1 MMKAAVLYGIGDL
14 RFEEVPLPQIKEGEA
29 LIKVKACGI
38 CGSDIARV
46 MEKGTYSFPLI
57 PGHELSGEVAEIR
70 ENISN
75 LEKKGEGVSFINGDR
90 VVAVPLLPCY
100 RCPHCQVGEYNLC
113 DNYNYLGSRCNGG
126 FAEYVKVPRENLIK
140 IPPGVSFE
148 EAALTEPASVA
159 LHALR
164 RTKMEVGDRIAILGT
179 GPIGVLLAQWARI
192 WGADQIFLVDIVEKK
207 LRVAQEYGFT
217 EVINASKG
225 DIVKSIL
232 EKTEQ
237 RGVDVSI
244 EAAGV
249 PITFKQSIQ
258 IARKGG
264 KVIFL
269 GNMRGEVILSDEL
282 ISSILR
288 RELAMYGT
296 WNSRFIP
303 LEDSEGEVE
312 SHKTFSLGD
321 KDKPRK
327 TSGLGD
333 KDETCEIIGPLRGE
347 DDFPSSLFPL
357 PLGERIEVRENEWAT
372 TLHFMKI
379 GKLKVKPLIT
389 HRFRLKQAKEAFQM
403 MYEGEEFFNKVIFVT

>member
-14 RFEEVPLPQIKEGEA
+14 RFKEVPFPQIKEGEA

-38 CGSDIARV
+38 CGSDITRV

-70 ENISN
+70 GKVSS
-75 LEKKGEGVSFINGDR
+75 LEKEDKDVSFINGDR
-90 VVAVPLLPCY
+90 VVAVPLLPCH

-164 RTKMEVGDRIAILGT
+164 RAKMEVGDKVAILGT

-192 WGADQIFLVDIVEKK
+192 WGADQIFLIDIVEKK
-207 LRVAQEYGFT
+207 LRVAQEYDFT
-217 EVINASKG
+217 EVINASKR
-225 DIVKSIL
+225 DTVKSIL
-232 EKTEQ
+232 EKTKQ

-244 EAAGV
+244 EAAGT

-288 RELAMYGT
+288 KELTMYGT

-303 LEDSEGEVE
+303 LEDSEREVE

-321 KDKPRK
+321 KDKSRK

-347 DDFPSSLFPL
+347 DDFPSSSSPL
-357 PLGERIEVRENEWAT
+357 SLGDLSAVPACALHADRLAQAGRIEVRG
-372 TLHFMKI
+372 LR
-379 GKLKVKPLIT
+379 P
-389 HRFRLKQAKEAFQM
+389 
-403 MYEGEEFFNKVIFVT
+403 

>member
-1 MMKAAVLYGIGDL
+1 MKAAVLYGIGDL

-70 ENISN
+70 EKISSF
-75 LEKKGEGVSFINGDR
+75 EKEDKGVSFKNRDR
-90 VVAVPLLPCY
+90 VAVVPLLPCH

-113 DNYNYLGSRCNGG
+113 DNYDYLGSRCNGG
-126 FAEYVKVPRENLIK
+126 FAEYVKVARENLIK

-164 RTKMEVGDRIAILGT
+164 RAKIEVGDKVAILGT
-179 GPIGVLLAQWARI
+179 GPIGVLLAQWVRI
-192 WGADQIFLVDIVEKK
+192 WGASEVYLVDVREEK

-217 EVINASKG
+217 EVINASKR
-225 DIVKSIL
+225 DTVKSIL
-232 EKTEQ
+232 EKTKQ

-244 EAAGV
+244 EAAGA

-269 GNMRGEVILSDEL
+269 GIMNGEVTLSDEL
-282 ISSILR
+282 TSSILR
-288 RELAMYGT
+288 KELTMYGT
-296 WNSRFIP
+296 WNSRFP
-303 LEDSEGEVE
+303 
-312 SHKTFSLGD
+312 H
-321 KDKPRK
+321 
-327 TSGLGD
+327 
-333 KDETCEIIGPLRGE
+333 
-347 DDFPSSLFPL
+347 L
-357 PLGERIEVRENEWAT
+357 PKNEWAA

-389 HRFRLKQAKEAFQM
+389 HKFGLKEAKEAFQM
-403 MYEGEEFFNKVIFVT
+403 MYKGKEFFNKAMFVT

>member
-1 MMKAAVLYGIGDL
+1 MKAALLYGIGDL

-38 CGSDIARV
+38 CGSDIPRV

-57 PGHELSGEVAEIR
+57 PGHELSGEVAQIR
-70 ENISN
+70 GKISS
-75 LEKKGEGVSFINGDR
+75 LEKESKGASFKNGDR

-140 IPPGVSFE
+140 IPLGVSFE

-164 RTKMEVGDRIAILGT
+164 RAKMETRDKVAILGT

-192 WGADQIFLVDIVEKK
+192 WGASEVYLVDVREEK
-207 LRVAQEYGFT
+207 LRVAQKYGFT
-217 EVINASKG
+217 EVINASKR
-225 DIVKSIL
+225 DTVKSIL

-237 RGVDVSI
+237 RGVDISI

-269 GNMRGEVILSDEL
+269 GNMREEVTLSDEL

-288 RELAMYGT
+288 KELTMYGT
-296 WNSRFIP
+296 WNSCFTL
-303 LEDSEGEVE
+303 LENPEGEVGSRE
-312 SHKTFSLGD
+312 TFGSLD
-321 KDKPRK
+321 D
-327 TSGLGD
+327 
-333 KDETCEIIGPLRGE
+333 E
-347 DDFPSSLFPL
+347 DDFSSSSSPL
-357 PLGERIEVRENEWAT
+357 PLGERIEVRGNEWAT
-372 TLHFMKI
+372 TLYFMKT
-379 GKLKVKPLIT
+379 GKLKIKPLIT
-389 HRFRLKQAKEAFQM
+389 HRFGLKQAKEAFQM
-403 MYEGEEFFNKVIFVT
+403 MYKGEEFFNKVIFVI

>member
-1 MMKAAVLYGIGDL
+1 
-14 RFEEVPLPQIKEGEA
+14 
-29 LIKVKACGI
+29 
-38 CGSDIARV
+38 
-46 MEKGTYSFPLI
+46 
-57 PGHELSGEVAEIR
+57 
-70 ENISN
+70 
-75 LEKKGEGVSFINGDR
+75 
-90 VVAVPLLPCY
+90 
-100 RCPHCQVGEYNLC
+100 
-113 DNYNYLGSRCNGG
+113 
-126 FAEYVKVPRENLIK
+126 
-140 IPPGVSFE
+140 
-148 EAALTEPASVA
+148 
-159 LHALR
+159 
-164 RTKMEVGDRIAILGT
+164 
-179 GPIGVLLAQWARI
+179 
-192 WGADQIFLVDIVEKK
+192 QIFLIDIVEKK

-217 EVINASKG
+217 EVINASKR
-225 DIVKSIL
+225 DTVKSIL
-232 EKTEQ
+232 EKTKQ

-244 EAAGV
+244 EAAGT

-288 RELAMYGT
+288 KELTMYGT

-303 LEDSEGEVE
+303 LEDSEREVE

-347 DDFPSSLFPL
+347 DDFPSSSSSLS
-357 PLGERIEVRENEWAT
+357 LGDLSAVPACALHADRLAQAGRIEMRGNEWVT
-372 TLHFMKI
+372 TLYFVKI

-389 HRFRLKQAKEAFQM
+389 HRFGLKQAKEAFQM
-403 MYEGEEFFNKVIFVT
+403 MYKGKEFFNKVIFVT